1 MPLKNKDMLDLEQI
15 TKKVREIALQG
26 GCFSFVMSVVVSTV
40 AEWKR
45 KIAHDYVSYV
55 DKESEHRIVAQLRE
69 LVPEAG
75 FIAEEGS
82 GSLTDEEY
90 CWLVD
95 PLDGTTNFIP

>member
-26 GCFSFVMSVVVSTV
+26 GAFLRNERSSFDRGRV
-40 AEWKR
+40 EK
-45 KIAHDYVSYV
+45 KNAHDYVSYV

-90 CWLVD
+90 CWVGRSVGRNHQLY
-95 PLDGTTNFIP
+95 P